1 MPSLKTP
8 LFKLKMMK
16 KNTLFLLIAAFFVTQ
31 NSVAQM
37 GSAKQVTLSYSSKK
51 LADKRYE
58 VSITANINGNFHLYA
73 QDAGADG
80 PIPTKFTYNA
90 NPLLKLEGKTKELG
104 KKITKVEEVWGG
116 KVNFY
121 EKTVTFT
128 QVVVAKS
135 KAKTSLNGK
144 IEFMVCNDEVCLPP
158 AEVSFKI
165 AIGG

>member
-1 MPSLKTP
+1 
-8 LFKLKMMK
+8 MMK
-16 KNTLFLLIAAFFVTQ
+16 KNTILLLIAAFFVTQ
-31 NSVAQM
+31 DSVAQM

-80 PIPTKFTYNA
+80 PVPTKITFTA
-90 NPLLKLEGKTKELG
+90 NPLLLVEGKTKEVG
-104 KKITKVEEVWGG
+104 KKISKVEEVWGG

-135 KAKTSLNGK
+135 KAKTGLNGK

-158 AEVSFKI
+158 AEVPFKI

>member
-1 MPSLKTP
+1 
-8 LFKLKMMK
+8 MK

-31 NSVAQM
+31 ESAAQM

-90 NPLLKLEGKTKELG
+90 NPLLILEGKTKELG

>member
-16 KNTLFLLIAAFFVTQ
+16 KNTLFLLIAAFFITQ
-31 NSVAQM
+31 ESVAQM

-80 PIPTKFTYNA
+80 PIPTKFTYNS
-90 NPLLKLEGKTKELG
+90 NPLLTLEGKTKELG